1 MASTTTSAT
10 TTSSPTSRLP
20 LRSTR
25 PSPSTPPW
33 ASLRV
38 LRPPTP
44 APPMASARPAGGS
57 GTSKPSRPTTG
68 RTLTPPWGATL
79 LLLLLAPRSARPRA
93 PRPPPRSLPR
103 SGSRRRPPPTP
114 TRLRRSRPSLSA
126 PTTVARSPILLV
138 LPTKRPLLPSPS
150 DLRAAPFSPRL
161 LVDVARL
168 SISLARV
175 ASSLIWPRRP
185 RLPVLLPPKPHCL
198 CQRPAPIRISIR
210 ARLPLPSS
218 LRPSCSRLSQLLRR
232 LPPRLRLTFP
242 SPLRL
247 RLRLSLGLGR
257 RPRLTALRRTWP
269 RLRLLRLPSG
279 PRPPTLPW
287 PRRFLATS
295 YRLPVLVLPS
305 LLAEAS
311 VSRGPRPASSRR
323 PSPMTRLI
331 TLPSPALRPTSAA
344 LAATISP

>member
-25 PSPSTPPW
+25 PSPSSPPW

-44 APPMASARPAGGS
+44 APPMASARPAGGA
-57 GTSKPSRPTTG
+57 GTSKPSRPTTC

-79 LLLLLAPRSARPRA
+79 LLLLQAPRSARPRA

-114 TRLRRSRPSLSA
+114 TRLSRSRPSLSA

-150 DLRAAPFSPRL
+150 GPTLVATRPSPRDLRAAPFCPRL

-168 SISLARV
+168 SLYLARV

-185 RLPVLLPPKPHCL
+185 RLPVQQPPKPHRQS
-198 CQRPAPIRISIR
+198 QRPA
-210 ARLPLPSS
+210 
-218 LRPSCSRLSQLLRR
+218 
-232 LPPRLRLTFP
+232 
-242 SPLRL
+242 
-247 RLRLSLGLGR
+247 
-257 RPRLTALRRTWP
+257 
-269 RLRLLRLPSG
+269 
-279 PRPPTLPW
+279 
-287 PRRFLATS
+287 
-295 YRLPVLVLPS
+295 
-305 LLAEAS
+305 
-311 VSRGPRPASSRR
+311 
-323 PSPMTRLI
+323 
-331 TLPSPALRPTSAA
+331 
-344 LAATISP
+344 